1 MLSLSVSIRRRPLQR
16 RGQAGF
22 SMIEALVAVLVLS
35 FGLMALAGF
44 QLRVLADS
52 AGASK
57 KNIAVQLAGDM
68 ADRIRSNLVTGPV
81 AGNPYVSDWS
91 LAGADAPKPSCA
103 EADAAC
109 SASELAA
116 YDVWSWK
123 RTVAAALPGGVADI
137 QSKAT
142 AGGLLFVHIAWNESA
157 VANPIPPESSWNCPA
172 DKACMEVA
180 VAVPQP

>member
-1 MLSLSVSIRRRPLQR
+1 MLSLSIRRRRLQL
-16 RGQAGF
+16 RGQAGL

-52 AGASK
+52 AGASD

-68 ADRIRSNLVTGPV
+68 ADRIRSNPVTGPV
-81 AGNPYVSDWS
+81 AGNPYVADWS
-91 LAGADAPKPSCA
+91 SASATAPRASCVGAGAT
-103 EADAAC
+103 C
-109 SASELAA
+109 SANELAT

-123 RTVAAALPGGVADI
+123 RTVAAALPGGQANV
-137 QSKAT
+137 QSKTT
-142 AGGLLFVHIAWNESA
+142 AGGLLFVHIAWNEPA
-157 VANPIPPESSWNCPA
+157 VANPIAPESSWNCPA
-172 DKACMEVA
+172 GKACMEVV